1 MKKINEWVHVN
12 VHQVGTNVVSN
23 KSNINVDQNTFIR
36 IITLE
41 IGLQTEQI
49 EKFSYLLLSV
59 GFNIANSSLNVL

>member
-1 MKKINEWVHVN
+1 M
-12 VHQVGTNVVSN
+12 GTNVVSN